1 MTGGREAAVRSVLE
15 SLLTRRCYE
24 FRWGKERCLIQPD
37 NNKGCDYL
45 SLWRTD
51 PSPACLGRA
60 LYEVMDGFDA
70 DTVRELLEQPCI
82 RGKSYLERLAAGE
95 LTDENGEELP

>member
-1 MTGGREAAVRSVLE
+1 MPADAEAAVQRVLE
-15 SLLTRRCYE
+15 GLETRRYVE
-24 FRWGKERCLIQPD
+24 FRMGSERYLIQPD

-45 SLWRTD
+45 SLWRTE

-60 LYEVMDGFDA
+60 LYDVMDGPDA

-82 RGKSYLERLAAGE
+82 RGKSFLACLALGE
-95 LTDENGEELP
+95 TADES